1 MQETHLLK
9 NTDCN
14 NLTRKGD
21 LMQRQKRN
29 LIKTKI
35 GKYVHIC
42 LKKMNEHMSK
52 DDNKLLS
59 MLLMENIQNKI
70 R

>member
-1 MQETHLLK
+1 
-9 NTDCN
+9 
-14 NLTRKGD
+14 
-21 LMQRQKRN
+21 MQRQKR
-29 LIKTKI
+29 
-35 GKYVHIC
+35 
-42 LKKMNEHMSK
+42 NEHMSK

>member
-1 MQETHLLK
+1 
-9 NTDCN
+9 
-14 NLTRKGD
+14 
-21 LMQRQKRN
+21 MQRQKRN

>member
-21 LMQRQKRN
+21 LMQRLKRN
-29 LIKTKI
+29 FIKTKI
-35 GKYVHIC
+35 TKYLYIR
-42 LKKMNEHMSK
+42 LRKMNEHMSK

>member
-1 MQETHLLK
+1 
-9 NTDCN
+9 
-14 NLTRKGD
+14 
-21 LMQRQKRN
+21 MQRQKRN
-29 LIKTKI
+29 FIKTKI
-35 GKYVHIC
+35 TKYAHIC
-42 LKKMNEHMSK
+42 LRKMNEHMSK